1 MASSSRAQSR
11 RHGWHAL
18 AVVFFTMAFL
28 GMWGRPDQ
36 GSFSGVHST
45 AGLVGTAYA
54 QAGDD
59 RVHGYGVE
67 KKTEV
72 WTCSMHP
79 QIQLPNPGKC
89 PICGMDLIPADTHKT
104 GAAQGTNE
112 GLRRLALSETAR
124 RLAQVHVS
132 AVERKSVRV
141 TRRLLGKLDYDERRL
156 AYITSWVSGRLDR
169 LYVDFTGTVV
179 EKGRPMVQLYSP
191 ELMAAQSELIHAVEA
206 AERLKKSGLDTLR
219 STAIQT
225 IESAKNKLRL
235 WGLTDAQINEILRR
249 GTPSDHITI
258 LAPMGGTVVHK
269 DGFEGMYVKTGTRIY
284 TIADLSSLWLKLDA
298 YESDVPWIRVGDPV
312 RFETASYPGEE
323 FHGSVSFVDPILDE
337 KTRTIKVRVD
347 VSNRDGRLRPG
358 MFVRAE
364 LRATIPDD
372 PPPLVIPST
381 APLMT
386 GQRAVVYV
394 AVPDEPG
401 TYEGREVVLGPRAD
415 GYYVV
420 RHGLREGEL
429 VVTSGNFK
437 IDSALQI
444 SAKPSMMTP
453 EGGLGGDGH
462 RHGEVSPSAA
472 EGGARGGVMVV
483 SEDFRRQ
490 LLPVMRAY
498 EAVQDA
504 VASRD
509 WIAVRNAYAGL
520 EKALQDVKGELLD
533 GHARMVWNELS
544 MVLENDVMIARYA
557 QREGERQEAF
567 ASLESHMRRL
577 GEQFG
582 VQDTRTSGTSKP
594 LEVPELFRDQL
605 HRVLEAYLKLQEA
618 LAEDKTQEA
627 LAAVDQI
634 RTALGAVDMSRLD
647 GQAHTLWMGLLE
659 NLHKALAVMAGSKD
673 LEGLRKGFAKVS
685 EAMVVMARDFG
696 LGAGRPLVHIR
707 CPMAFEGQGATWLQ
721 PDETVRNP
729 YYGAPMLSCGEVLE
743 VLR

>member
-1 MASSSRAQSR
+1 MAFSSKAQSR
-11 RHGWHAL
+11 RHGWHAP
-18 AVVFFTMAFL
+18 AVVFFTVAFL
-28 GMWGRPDQ
+28 GMWGGVGEGP
-36 GSFSGVHST
+36 FSGAYSA

-54 QAGDD
+54 QADDD
-59 RVHGYGVE
+59 RVHGHGVE
-67 KKTEV
+67 KKVEV

-79 QIQLPNPGKC
+79 QIRLPNPGKC
-89 PICGMDLIPADTHKT
+89 PICGMDLIPAEADKG
-104 GAAQGTNE
+104 GAASGTSE
-112 GLRRLALSETAR
+112 GLRRLVLSETAR
-124 RLAQVHVS
+124 RLAQVRVS

-141 TRRLLGKLDYDERRL
+141 SRRLLGKLDYDERRL
-156 AYITSWVSGRLDR
+156 AYITSWVWGRLDR

-179 EKGRPMVQLYSP
+179 EKGWPMVELYSP
-191 ELMAAQSELIHAVEA
+191 ELMGAQSELIHAVEA
-206 AERLKKSGLDTLR
+206 AGGLRKSGSDTLR

-235 WGLTDAQINEILRR
+235 LGLTNVQIHEILRR

-258 LAPMGGTVVHK
+258 LAPIGGTVVHK
-269 DGFEGMYVKTGTRIY
+269 DGFEGMYVKTGARIY

-312 RFETASYPGEE
+312 RFETASYPGED
-323 FHGSVSFVDPILDE
+323 FVGNVSFIDPIVDE

-347 VSNRDGRLRPG
+347 VPNRDGRLRPG

-364 LRATIPDD
+364 LRATISDD

-381 APLMT
+381 APLIT

-394 AVPDEPG
+394 AVPDQPG

-420 RHGLREGEL
+420 RHGLREGDL

-444 SAKPSMMTP
+444 LAKPSMMTP
-453 EGGLGGDGH
+453 EGGLGGGGH
-462 RHGEVSPSAA
+462 RHGEVSPRAA
-472 EGGARGGVMVV
+472 EGGAHAGVLGV

-490 LLPVMRAY
+490 LLPVMRGY
-498 EAVQDA
+498 EAVRDA
-504 VASRD
+504 VTSRD
-509 WIAVRNAYAGL
+509 WIAVRNAYEGL
-520 EKALQDVKGELLD
+520 EKALKGVHDALLD

-544 MVLENDVMIARYA
+544 MLLENDVMIARYA

-577 GEQFG
+577 GDQFG
-582 VQDTRTSGTSKP
+582 VQGAKLSDTSRA
-594 LEVPELFRDQL
+594 LQVPEVFRDQL
-605 HRVLEAYLKLQEA
+605 HRVLEAYLKLHEA
-618 LAEDKTQEA
+618 LAADKTQEA
-627 LAAVDQI
+627 LTAVDQI
-634 RTALGAVDMSRLD
+634 GISLSAVDMSRLQ
-647 GQAHTLWMGLLE
+647 GEAHTAWMRLLE
-659 NLHKALAVMAGSKD
+659 NLQKALALMAESKD

-685 EAMVVMARDFG
+685 EAIVVMARNFS
-696 LGAGRPLVHIR
+696 LGAGRPLYHIR

-729 YYGAPMLSCGEVLE
+729 YYGALMLSCGEVPEL
-743 VLR
+743 LR